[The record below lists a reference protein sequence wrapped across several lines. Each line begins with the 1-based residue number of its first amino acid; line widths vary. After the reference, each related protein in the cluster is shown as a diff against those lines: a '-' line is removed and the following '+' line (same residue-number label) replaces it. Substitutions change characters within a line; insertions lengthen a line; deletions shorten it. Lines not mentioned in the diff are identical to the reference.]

1 MSKCVRLFSSILALT
16 FMASGAAPG
25 RAQEAPPKVYL
36 LGTGAP
42 IPRIDRFGPATLVV
56 AGGKRLLFDAGRGV
70 SQRLW
75 QLGFSLGSI
84 DALFLTHLH
93 SDHLVGLP
101 DLWLTGWLQPEYG
114 RRQKPLRLYGPA
126 GVKALSA
133 ALREGF
139 GADVA
144 YRAEKE
150 GLPLAGIAFD
160 THEIEGERLVF
171 DEGGVKVSAFKVDH
185 GVVKPAYGFRIDVAG
200 KVIVLSGDTRY
211 SENLIRHAQGA
222 DVLVHEVVSAPEAL
236 RKNEFIQ
243 RQFGYH
249 TAPEDLARV
258 LAAVKPNM
266 AALNHFVLLGN
277 ITYPAPSAEDVV
289 KDIRAAGYD
298 GPLTAGVD
306 LMQIELGAAINII
319 AAPAKSP

>member
-1 MSKCVRLFSSILALT
+1 MSKAVRFLSSLLALA
-16 FMASGAAPG
+16 FLGCAVAPAM
-25 RAQEAPPKVYL
+25 AQEAPPKVYL

-42 IPRIDRFGPATLVV
+42 IPRVDRFGPATLVI

-84 DALFLTHLH
+84 DAVFLTHLH

-114 RRQKPLRLYGPA
+114 RRQQPLRLFGAA
-126 GVKALSA
+126 GVQALSA

-139 GADVA
+139 GADVT
-144 YRAEKE
+144 YRVEKE

-160 THEIEGERLVF
+160 AQDITGEQIVF
-171 DEGGVKVSAFKVDH
+171 DEGGVKVSAFEVDH
-185 GVVKPAYGFRIDVAG
+185 GVVKPAYGFRIEVGG

-222 DVLVHEVVSAPEAL
+222 DLLVHEVVSAPEPL

-243 RQFGYH
+243 RQYGYH
-249 TAPEDLARV
+249 TAPDELARV
-258 LAAVKPNM
+258 LLATKPKM

-277 ITYPAPSAEDVV
+277 ITFPAPTAEDVV

-306 LMQIELGAAINII
+306 LMGIELGDAIKII
-319 AAPAKSP
+319 AAPVR

>member
-1 MSKCVRLFSSILALT
+1 MSKAVRFLSSLVALALL
-16 FMASGAAPG
+16 AAAPAM
-25 RAQEAPPKVYL
+25 AQDAPPRVYL

-42 IPRIDRFGPATLVV
+42 IPRVDRFGPATLVI

-75 QLGFSLGSI
+75 QLGLSLGSI
-84 DALFLTHLH
+84 DAVFLTHLH

-114 RRQKPLRLYGPA
+114 RRQKPLRLFGPA
-126 GVKALSA
+126 GVKNLSA

-144 YRAEKE
+144 YRSEKE

-160 THEIEGERLVF
+160 TQEITGEQIVF
-171 DEGGVKVSAFKVDH
+171 DEGGVKVSAFEVDH
-185 GVVKPAYGFRIDVAG
+185 GVVKPAYGFRIEAAG

-211 SENLIRHAQGA
+211 SENLIRNAQGA
-222 DVLVHEVVSAPEAL
+222 DVLVHEVVSAPEPL
-236 RKNEFIQ
+236 RKNDFVQ
-243 RQFGYH
+243 RQYGYH
-249 TAPEDLARV
+249 TAPDELARV
-258 LAAVKPNM
+258 LLATRPKM
-266 AALNHFVLLGN
+266 AALSHFVLLG
-277 ITYPAPSAEDVV
+277 IVTFRAPTAEEVV

-298 GPLTAGVD
+298 GPLAAGVD
-306 LMQIELGAAINII
+306 LMGFEVGDAIKII
-319 AAPAKSP
+319 AAPAR

>member
-1 MSKCVRLFSSILALT
+1 MKALRLMSGLLALALLVAGAPA
-16 FMASGAAPG
+16 MA
-25 RAQEAPPKVYL
+25 QDAPPTVYL

-42 IPRIDRFGPATLVV
+42 IPRVDRFGPATLVV

-84 DALFLTHLH
+84 DAVFLTHLH

-114 RRQKPLRLYGPA
+114 RRQKPLRLFGPP
-126 GVKALSA
+126 GVKALAA

-150 GLPLAGIAFD
+150 GLQLAGIAFD
-160 THEIEGERLVF
+160 TQDISGEQILF
-171 DEGGVKVSAFKVDH
+171 DEGGVKVSAFEVDH
-185 GVVKPAYGFRIDVAG
+185 GVVKPAYGFRIEAAG
-200 KVIVLSGDTRY
+200 KAIVLSGDTRY
-211 SENLIRHAQGA
+211 NENLIRHAQGA
-222 DVLVHEVVSAPEAL
+222 DLLVHEVVSAPEQL
-236 RKNEFIQ
+236 RKNDFIQ

-249 TAPEDLARV
+249 TTPDELARV
-258 LAAVKPNM
+258 LNATRPKM

-277 ITYPAPSAEDVV
+277 ITYPAPTAEDVV

-298 GPLTAGVD
+298 GPLAAGVD
-306 LMQIELGAAINII
+306 LMEFELGATIKII
-319 AAPAKSP
+319 AAPAK